1 MGMADDLLK
10 IRTKRFWGQ
19 RILGGVH
26 KAQVE
31 RRRGGEGLN
40 HRQQSVGLFW
50 LSILSNS
57 CKRRQ

>member
-31 RRRGGEGLN
+31 RRRGGGGA
-40 HRQQSVGLFW
+40 QSSPTECWIVLVIYFEQ
-50 LSILSNS
+50 LV
-57 CKRRQ
+57 

>member
-1 MGMADDLLK
+1 MGMADDLVK
-10 IRTKRFWGQ
+10 IRKKRFWGQ
-19 RILGGVH
+19 RILGDH

-31 RRRGGEGLN
+31 RWRGGEGLN

-57 CKRRQ
+57 RKRRQ